1 MQKHF
6 EDQIRQIENILDTHL
21 PSADTMP
28 SSLHA
33 AMRYSVFAGGK
44 RLRPLLCLAAAK
56 AAGGDEA
63 SALLPAA
70 ALEILHT
77 YTLIHDDLPGMD
89 NDTMRRGKPT
99 LHVVYG
105 EAIAILAGDA
115 LLTMAFEWLA
125 ETVAPPPYHPNQL
138 SLELAQAA
146 GSRGVI
152 AGQTEDIAAER
163 QPPDPA
169 RLEFIH
175 KHKTGDLIRA
185 AVRMGA
191 IAAGA
196 SADTLKALTAYGEY
210 IGLAFQI
217 VDDLLNTTADAGQL
231 GKAVG
236 SDAQRGKMTW
246 VSVHGP
252 EAAKQTANSLAAAA
266 KCDLDGL
273 PGDTTRLRELAHM
286 MIERKK

>member
-1 MQKHF
+1 MWVVGTSPNGRNMPSGLAPYLHMTNPRLSVSIRGSFLLFGNQRKFIRKQRHIHPDRMTLNHKQIRSKPSPPKYRHAKHF

-105 EAIAILAGDA
+105 ETIAILAGDA

-152 AGQTEDIAAER
+152 AGRREDIAAER

-169 RLEFIH
+169 R
-175 KHKTGDLIRA
+175 
-185 AVRMGA
+185 
-191 IAAGA
+191 
-196 SADTLKALTAYGEY
+196 
-210 IGLAFQI
+210 
-217 VDDLLNTTADAGQL
+217 
-231 GKAVG
+231 
-236 SDAQRGKMTW
+236 W
-246 VSVHGP
+246 
-252 EAAKQTANSLAAAA
+252 NSSTSIKPA
-266 KCDLDGL
+266 
-273 PGDTTRLRELAHM
+273 T
-286 MIERKK
+286 

>member
-6 EDQIRQIENILDTHL
+6 DNQIRRVENILEARL
-21 PSADTMP
+21 PPADAMP
-28 SSLHA
+28 QPLHT

-44 RLRPLLCLAAAK
+44 RLRPLLCLAAAA
-56 AAGGDEA
+56 AAGGDDTP
-63 SALLPAA
+63 ALLPAA
-70 ALEILHT
+70 ALEALHT

-89 NDTMRRGKPT
+89 NDSLRRGRPT

-115 LLTMAFEWLA
+115 LLTLAFEWLA
-125 ETVAPPPYHPNQL
+125 ETHATPPYHPNQL

-152 AGQTEDIAAER
+152 AGQAEDIAAER
-163 QPPDPA
+163 QPPNPA

-175 KHKTGDLIRA
+175 RHKTGDLIRA

-196 SADTLKALTAYGEY
+196 SPGVLAGVTAYGEH

-217 VDDLLNTTADAGQL
+217 VDDLLNATAEVGQL
-231 GKAVG
+231 GKAAG

-246 VSVHGP
+246 VSVHG
-252 EAAKQTANSLAAAA
+252 LAAARQA
-266 KCDLDGL
+266 ADRLAATARRDLQGL
-273 PGDTTRLRELAHM
+273 PGDTAPLRELARM
-286 MIERKK
+286 MIERNK